1 MENNKKSVVKI
12 TFITILSILVL
23 GLILGIVGYMILCN
37 LGSDID
43 DSENV
48 STSNSTKYVD
58 KVNKNEEYVYDANYE
73 KNVSKKSYVD
83 SFDGNISVN
92 DIRVPYINI
101 KSDDAEKVNSKL
113 KEMHDELVDYFKE
126 NLKIEDSKKIFPGGS
141 TVYYNVYRYDDIL
154 SVSITKRYHGGTD
167 VDTYKYYAY
176 NFDIKTG
183 NLLSYDDLISRLGSV
198 TYNVDYTSSNVKT
211 YVSRAIDIYSKNE
224 LKDYTLNST
233 EKIYDGMTYTE
244 MLNEDIK
251 NYENSISDN
260 SLVYYCDS
268 NGNLNV
274 VVNLLFPW
282 GAGHFDT
289 VLTIDRFEQQIFDP
303 KY

>member
-12 TFITILSILVL
+12 IFITILSILVL

-73 KNVSKKSYVD
+73 KNVSNESYVD
-83 SFDGNISVN
+83 SFDGNIRV
-92 DIRVPYINI
+92 DEIRFPYINI
-101 KSDDAEKVNSKL
+101 KSDDAKKVNT
-113 KEMHDELVDYFKE
+113 
-126 NLKIEDSKKIFPGGS
+126 KIKKIHEEVIKSYEKRSEPYNGSIFPGS
-141 TVYYNVYRYDDIL
+141 YDVYYNVYRYDDII
-154 SVSITKRYHGGTD
+154 SVFITNRSYGGTD

-183 NLLSYDDLISRLGSV
+183 NLLSYDDLIERLGSFMYDV
-198 TYNVDYTSSNVKT
+198 EYTSSNVKT
-211 YVSRAIDIYSKNE
+211 YISRAIDIYSKNE